1 MTENNKLQT
10 IEQQLVQEKNVSDN
24 VLNKVRVLE
33 SQGNLELPN
42 DYSPS
47 NAMKQA
53 WLQISQDNKLMSCND
68 TSKANALLDMVT
80 QGLNPAKN
88 QCYFIPYGKKC
99 SYNVAITVM

>member
-47 NAMKQA
+47 
-53 WLQISQDNKLMSCND
+53 
-68 TSKANALLDMVT
+68 
-80 QGLNPAKN
+80 
-88 QCYFIPYGKKC
+88 
-99 SYNVAITVM
+99 

>member
-33 SQGNLELPN
+33 SQQFELPN

-53 WLQISQDNKLMSCND
+53 WLQISQDNKL
-68 TSKANALLDMVT
+68 TI
-80 QGLNPAKN
+80 QAKT
-88 QCYFIPYGKKC
+88 PY
-99 SYNVAITVM
+99 

>member
-33 SQGNLELPN
+33 SQGNLNCQN

-53 WLQISQDNKLMSCND
+53 
-68 TSKANALLDMVT
+68 MVT
-80 QGLNPAKN
+80 N
-88 QCYFIPYGKKC
+88 QPR
-99 SYNVAITVM
+99 